1 VGNIGK
7 IKQVGDDIMGSPFIF
22 IILAIIAIAAALGM
36 LLSRN
41 AVHSALYLV
50 LNFATIA
57 VFYLV
62 LNAPFISM
70 VQVTVYAG
78 AIVVLFLFVI
88 MLLGAEQLRG
98 IGDEVPL
105 GERLHRILAVILAI
119 ALVGVFLFLIFTE
132 GGGSSGDIPMIDT
145 SPNKLGLML
154 FENYVLPFEITG
166 VLLLTSLI
174 GVVVLGRRKK
184 GEEGD
189 NA

>member
-1 VGNIGK
+1 MV
-7 IKQVGDDIMGSPFIF
+7 
-22 IILAIIAIAAALGM
+22 LAIIAIVAALGM

-50 LNFATIA
+50 LNFVTIA

-98 IGDEVPL
+98 IGDDVQG
-105 GERLHRILAVILAI
+105 GEQFHLIVAIVLAI
-119 ALVGVFLFLIFTE
+119 TLIGVFVYLIFSE
-132 GGGSSGDIPMIDT
+132 GGATGGDIPMIDS
-145 SPNKLGLML
+145 SPKNLGITL
-154 FENYVLPFEITG
+154 FENYALPFEITG
-166 VLLLTSLI
+166 VLLLAAII
-174 GVVVLGRRKK
+174 GVVVLGRKK
-184 GEEGD
+184 EKEEGD

>member
-1 VGNIGK
+1 
-7 IKQVGDDIMGSPFIF
+7 VGDDIMGSPFIF

-62 LNAPFISM
+62 LNAPFIAM

-98 IGDEVPL
+98 IGDEAPL
-105 GERLHRILAVILAI
+105 GERLHRILAIVLAI
-119 ALVGVFLFLIFTE
+119 ALVGVFLYIIFTE
-132 GGGSSGDIPMIDT
+132 GGASSGEIPMIDT
-145 SPNKLGLML
+145 NPNQLGLML
-154 FENYVLPFEITG
+154 FENYILPFEITG
-166 VLLLTSLI
+166 VLLLAALI
-174 GVVVLGRRKK
+174 GVVVLGRRKQEK
-184 GEEGD
+184 EGD

>member
-1 VGNIGK
+1 
-7 IKQVGDDIMGSPFIF
+7 MGSPFIF
-22 IILAIIAIAAALGM
+22 IILAIIAVSAALGM

-50 LNFATIA
+50 LNFVTIA

-98 IGDEVPL
+98 IGDEVQS
-105 GERLHRILAVILAI
+105 GERFHRILAIILAL
-119 ALVGVFLFLIFTE
+119 ALIGVFIFLIITE
-132 GGGSSGDIPMIDT
+132 GGTSSGEIPMIDS
-145 SPNKLGLML
+145 SPSNLGLTL

-166 VLLLTSLI
+166 VLLLAALI
-174 GVVVLGRRKK
+174 GVVVLGRKRSK
-184 GEEGD
+184 EEGD

>member
-1 VGNIGK
+1 
-7 IKQVGDDIMGSPFIF
+7 MGSPFVF
-22 IILAIIAIAAALGM
+22 IVLAIIAIAAALGM

-50 LNFATIA
+50 LNFVTIA

-98 IGDEVPL
+98 IGDDVQG
-105 GERLHRILAVILAI
+105 GEQFHRVLTVMLAV
-119 ALVGVFLFLIFTE
+119 ALIGIFVFLIFTE
-132 GGGSSGDIPMIDT
+132 GGFASGDIPLIDS
-145 SPNKLGLML
+145 SPNNLGLTL

-166 VLLLTSLI
+166 VLLLAAII
-174 GVVVLGRRKK
+174 GVVVLGRPRNRK
-184 GEEGD
+184 EEGD